1 MTFILNYFK
10 KEEFK
15 EIDFEDLYCPIT
27 GSIFLDPVITEDGFT
42 YEKEAIEKW
51 FTTNNRSPTTNLVIN
66 KSLFPNRLIKT
77 YIVNLLEKY
86 PSLQKYQYNI
96 SQSINDNISNDD
108 LYPYLKNKECFAFFI
123 MMVGIFVFFHIVRVD
138 KN

>member
-1 MTFILNYFK
+1 MAFILNYFK
-10 KEEFK
+10 KEKFNEF
-15 EIDFEDLYCPIT
+15 DFEELYCPIT

-66 KSLFPNRLIKT
+66 KRLFPNRLIKT

-86 PSLQKYQYNI
+86 PSLQKYQYCN
-96 SQSINDNISNDD
+96 NDNISNDD

-123 MMVGIFVFFHIVRVD
+123 MIVGIFVFFHIVRVD

>member
-1 MTFILNYFK
+1 MAFILNYFK
-10 KEEFK
+10 KKEFNK
-15 EIDFEDLYCPIT
+15 FDFEELYCPIT

-66 KSLFPNRLIKT
+66 KRLFPNRLIKT

-86 PSLQKYQYNI
+86 PSLQKYQYYN
-96 SQSINDNISNDD
+96 NDNISNDD
-108 LYPYLKNKECFAFFI
+108 LCPYLKNKECFAFFI
-123 MMVGIFVFFHIVRVD
+123 MIVGIFVFFHIFRVD